1 MVYFSDQLKGI
12 NMMKPLAFCLLLLCS
27 GSVMPYQ
34 FDALSQSNVAQPGVN
49 NAD

>member
-12 NMMKPLAFCLLLLCS
+12 NMMKPLAFSILLLCS
-27 GSVMPYQ
+27 GSVMPDQ
-34 FDALSQSNVAQPGVN
+34 FDAISQSNVAQPGVN